1 MEISLRAR
9 RSREVAGLLVLGTGL
24 ALLGLVVVSASVPDG
39 ADAGTRA
46 GAWGGAL
53 LALAGYVLVLIALA
67 RWVLRTRRTSRAAV
81 RRSPAAAGV

>member
-1 MEISLRAR
+1 VDISLRAS

-39 ADAGTRA
+39 ADGGTLV

-53 LALAGYVLVLIALA
+53 LTLSGYVLVLLGLV
-67 RWVLRTRRTSRAAV
+67 RWVLRTRRTSRAGV
-81 RRSPAAAGV
+81 HRTPAAAGV